1 MLNIKDRKYFA
12 KLLISVGVPV
22 TITFVSYA
30 VFKKTY
36 IVEIGASVLLGST
49 LYLTLDD
56 YLTGPHI
63 TANDRYASQQI
74 EEELAEMF
82 PKEESKGRTK

>member
-12 KLLISVGVPV
+12 KLLISIGIPA
-22 TITFVSYA
+22 TLTFVSFA

-36 IVEIGASVLLGST
+36 ILEIGGTILLGSG

-56 YLTGPHI
+56 YLTGPHL
-63 TANDRYASQQI
+63 TANDRYVSQQI

>member
-1 MLNIKDRKYFA
+1 MLNIKDRKRIA
-12 KLLISVGVPV
+12 KFLVAFGVPV
-22 TITFVSYA
+22 TITFVSFA

-36 IVEIGASVLLGST
+36 IVAIGGAVLLGST

-63 TANDRYASQQI
+63 TANDRYVSQQI
-74 EEELAEMF
+74 GEELNKMF
-82 PKEESKGRTK
+82 PKEEHKGHTK

>member
-1 MLNIKDRKYFA
+1 MLNIKDRKRIA
-12 KLLISVGVPV
+12 KFLVAVGVPV

-36 IVEIGASVLLGST
+36 IVDIGASVLLGST

-63 TANDRYASQQI
+63 TANDRYVSQQI

>member
-1 MLNIKDRKYFA
+1 MLNIKDRKQLA
-12 KLLISVGVPV
+12 KVLISVGVPV
-22 TITFVSYA
+22 TVTFVSFA

-36 IVEIGASVLLGST
+36 ILEIGCSVLLGSG

-63 TANDRYASQQI
+63 TANDRYVSQQI
-74 EEELAEMF
+74 DEELNKVF